1 MKVQRMS
8 INEFMEHA
16 VAYLEEQGHPNVRE
30 YNRCNIL
37 VQCVMYDD
45 RFQDA
50 FDQFEWSDEN
60 FEALYYFGQEVNEA
74 DGVPFVVGNCGGDSE
89 CCLTFVI
96 YHDGNNFCVYFGE
109 DADVDWR
116 SWEDEDVQE
125 LWTDDYVAKFIEW
138 IKNN

>member
-8 INEFMEHA
+8 INEFMEHV

-89 CCLTFVI
+89 CCLTFII
-96 YHDGNNFCVYFGE
+96 YHDGNNFCVG
-109 DADVDWR
+109 
-116 SWEDEDVQE
+116 
-125 LWTDDYVAKFIEW
+125 
-138 IKNN
+138 